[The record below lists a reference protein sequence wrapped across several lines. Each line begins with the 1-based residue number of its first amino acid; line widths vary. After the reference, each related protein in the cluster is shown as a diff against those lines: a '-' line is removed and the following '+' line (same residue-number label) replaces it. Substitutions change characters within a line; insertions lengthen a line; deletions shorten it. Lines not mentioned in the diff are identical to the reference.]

1 MKDYKLL
8 LAGLI
13 LLLLII
19 FIAIF
24 TWLWT
29 SNRKNMDPLPIM
41 AIDNDSSSST
51 AALDDDENAIA
62 KSTLHIQ
69 AEEKLQAPL
78 NDVINSFQSRYPHVN
93 IETNYTSST
102 ALLSLSDSN
111 FSDSHRTD
119 NERASYVINTDLIIA
134 NSKLSKE
141 RLSPLQEQL
150 KAAQDKRNQSKV
162 NSISAQD
169 GTVEGSLSENNETD
183 TEVAAQAKS
192 DNTGTRSLISFSY
205 ALQDTQTVD
214 GVVLTQNPAAINFR
228 NFLLSSTGQD
238 ILSQHNYDNI
248 DGYKN
253 DMADL
258 FKPTSRAKQATGEH
272 SVDVGDALSN
282 GK

>member
-29 SNRKNMDPLPIM
+29 SNRKNMDPLPIL
-41 AIDNDSSSST
+41 ANNNDSST
-51 AALDDDENAIA
+51 ADNDENAIA

-69 AEEKLQAPL
+69 AEEKLEAPL
-78 NDVINSFQSRYPHVN
+78 DTVIASFQSRYPHVQ
-93 IETNYTSST
+93 IATNYVSSAAILT
-102 ALLSLSDSN
+102 LSDNDFSDSN
-111 FSDSHRTD
+111 RTD
-119 NERASYVINTDLIIA
+119 DERASYVINTDLIIA
-134 NSKLSKE
+134 NGKLSKE
-141 RLSPLQEQL
+141 RLSRLQE
-150 KAAQDKRNQSKV
+150 KIKTAQDKHNRSKV
-162 NSISAQD
+162 NNSSAQD
-169 GTVEGSLSENNETD
+169 SMVEDAVGENGKTD
-183 TEVAAQAKS
+183 AEVAVQTKS
-192 DNTGTRSLISFSY
+192 DNTNTRSISSFSY
-205 ALQDTQTVD
+205 ALQDTQAVD

-238 ILSQHNYDNI
+238 ILSQYNYNNI

-258 FKPTSRAKQATGEH
+258 FKPSSRAKQATGEH

>member
-29 SNRKNMDPLPIM
+29 SNRKNMDPLPIL
-41 AIDNDSSSST
+41 ANNNDSST
-51 AALDDDENAIA
+51 ADNDENAIA

-69 AEEKLQAPL
+69 AEDKLEAPL
-78 NDVINSFQSRYPHVN
+78 NAVIASFQSRYPHVQ
-93 IETNYTSST
+93 IATNYVSSAAILT
-102 ALLSLSDSN
+102 LSDSD
-111 FSDSHRTD
+111 FSDSNRTD
-119 NERASYVINTDLIIA
+119 DERASYVINTDLIIA
-134 NSKLSKE
+134 NGKLSKE
-141 RLSPLQEQL
+141 RLSPLQE
-150 KAAQDKRNQSKV
+150 KIKTAQDNHNRSKV
-162 NSISAQD
+162 NNSSTQHSMVED
-169 GTVEGSLSENNETD
+169 GVGENGKTD
-183 TEVAAQAKS
+183 AEVAAQAKS
-192 DNTGTRSLISFSY
+192 DNTNTRSISSFSY

-258 FKPTSRAKQATGEH
+258 FKPSSRAKQATGEH

>member
-1 MKDYKLL
+1 MRDYKLL

-41 AIDNDSSSST
+41 ANNNDTSSADND
-51 AALDDDENAIA
+51 ENTIA

-69 AEEKLQAPL
+69 AEDGLQAPL
-78 NDVINSFQSRYPHVN
+78 DAVIASFQARYPN
-93 IETNYTSST
+93 MQILTNYVPSA
-102 ALLSLSDSN
+102 ALLTLSDN
-111 FSDSHRTD
+111 DFADSHRTD
-119 NERASYVINTDLIIA
+119 DERASFLINTDLIIA
-134 NSKLSKE
+134 NGKLSKE
-141 RLSPLQEQL
+141 RLAPLQEQL
-150 KAAQDKRNQSKV
+150 KTAQDKHNQNKLNDS
-162 NSISAQD
+162 SAQGNPAED
-169 GTVEGSLSENNETD
+169 GVDEPD
-183 TEVAAQAKS
+183 AEVDAQTKS
-192 DNTGTRSLISFSY
+192 DNTNTRSLSSFGY
-205 ALQDTQTVD
+205 ALQGEQAVD

-238 ILSQHNYDNI
+238 ILSQHDYTNI

-253 DMADL
+253 DMDNL
-258 FKPTSRAKQATGEH
+258 FQPSSRAKQATGEL
-272 SVDVGDALSN
+272 SVDVSDALSN

>member
-1 MKDYKLL
+1 MRDYKLL

-41 AIDNDSSSST
+41 ANNNDISSADND
-51 AALDDDENAIA
+51 ENTIA

-69 AEEKLQAPL
+69 AEDGLQAPL
-78 NDVINSFQSRYPHVN
+78 DAVIASFQARYPN
-93 IETNYTSST
+93 MQILTNYVPSA
-102 ALLSLSDSN
+102 ALLTLSDN
-111 FSDSHRTD
+111 DFADSHRTD
-119 NERASYVINTDLIIA
+119 DERASFLIDTDLIIA
-134 NSKLSKE
+134 NGKLSKE
-141 RLSPLQEQL
+141 RLAPLQEQL
-150 KAAQDKRNQSKV
+150 KTAQDKHNQNKLNDSSTQVKK
-162 NSISAQD
+162 AED
-169 GTVEGSLSENNETD
+169 GVDEAD
-183 TEVAAQAKS
+183 AEVAAHAKS
-192 DNTGTRSLISFSY
+192 DNTNTRSLSSFGY
-205 ALQDTQTVD
+205 ALQGEQAVD

-238 ILSQHNYDNI
+238 ILSQHNYTNI

-253 DMADL
+253 DMDNL
-258 FKPTSRAKQATGEH
+258 FQPSSRAKQATGEL
-272 SVDVGDALSN
+272 SVDVSDALSN

>member
-1 MKDYKLL
+1 MRDYKLL

-41 AIDNDSSSST
+41 ANNNDTSSADND
-51 AALDDDENAIA
+51 ENTIV

-69 AEEKLQAPL
+69 AEDGLQAPL
-78 NDVINSFQSRYPHVN
+78 DAVIASFQARYPN
-93 IETNYTSST
+93 MQILTNYVPST
-102 ALLSLSDSN
+102 ALLTLSDN
-111 FSDSHRTD
+111 DFADSHRTD
-119 NERASYVINTDLIIA
+119 DERTSFVVNTDLIIA
-134 NSKLSKE
+134 NGKLSKE
-141 RLSPLQEQL
+141 RLAPLQEQL
-150 KAAQDKRNQSKV
+150 KTAQDKYNQNKLNDS
-162 NSISAQD
+162 SAQD
-169 GTVEGSLSENNETD
+169 KTAEDGVNTTD
-183 TEVAAQAKS
+183 TEVTAHAKN
-192 DNTGTRSLISFSY
+192 DNINTRSLSSFGY
-205 ALQDTQTVD
+205 ALQGEQAVD

-238 ILSQHNYDNI
+238 ILSQHDYTNI

-253 DMADL
+253 DMDNL
-258 FKPTSRAKQATGEH
+258 FQPSSRAKQATGKL
-272 SVDVGDALSN
+272 SVDVSDALSN

>member
-1 MKDYKLL
+1 MRDYKLL

-41 AIDNDSSSST
+41 ANNNDTSSADND
-51 AALDDDENAIA
+51 ENTIA

-69 AEEKLQAPL
+69 AEDGLQAPL
-78 NDVINSFQSRYPHVN
+78 DAVIASFQARYPN
-93 IETNYTSST
+93 MQILTNYVSSA
-102 ALLSLSDSN
+102 ALLTLSDN
-111 FSDSHRTD
+111 DFSDSHRTD
-119 NERASYVINTDLIIA
+119 DERASFLINTDLIIA
-134 NSKLSKE
+134 NGKLSKE
-141 RLSPLQEQL
+141 RLAPLQEQL
-150 KAAQDKRNQSKV
+150 KTAQDKHNQNKLNDSSTQVKK
-162 NSISAQD
+162 AED
-169 GTVEGSLSENNETD
+169 GIDEAD
-183 TEVAAQAKS
+183 AEVAAHAKS
-192 DNTGTRSLISFSY
+192 DNTNTRSLSSFGY
-205 ALQDTQTVD
+205 ALQGEQAVD

-238 ILSQHNYDNI
+238 ILSQHNYTNI

-253 DMADL
+253 DMDNL
-258 FKPTSRAKQATGEH
+258 FQPSSRAKQATGEL
-272 SVDVGDALSN
+272 SVDVSDALSN

>member
-1 MKDYKLL
+1 MRDYKLL

-41 AIDNDSSSST
+41 ANNNDTSSADND
-51 AALDDDENAIA
+51 ENTIV

-69 AEEKLQAPL
+69 AEDGLQAPL
-78 NDVINSFQSRYPHVN
+78 DAVIASFQARYPN
-93 IETNYTSST
+93 MQILTNYVPST
-102 ALLSLSDSN
+102 ALLTLSDN
-111 FSDSHRTD
+111 DFADSHRTD
-119 NERASYVINTDLIIA
+119 DERTSFVVNTDLIIA
-134 NSKLSKE
+134 DGKLSKE
-141 RLSPLQEQL
+141 RLAPLQEQL
-150 KAAQDKRNQSKV
+150 KTAQDKYNQNKLNDS
-162 NSISAQD
+162 SAQD
-169 GTVEGSLSENNETD
+169 KTAEDGVNTTD
-183 TEVAAQAKS
+183 TEVTAHAKN
-192 DNTGTRSLISFSY
+192 DNTNTRSLSSFGY
-205 ALQDTQTVD
+205 ALQGEQAVD

-238 ILSQHNYDNI
+238 ILSQHDYTNI

-253 DMADL
+253 DMDNL
-258 FKPTSRAKQATGEH
+258 FQPSSRAKQATGEL
-272 SVDVGDALSN
+272 SVDVSDALSN

>member
-1 MKDYKLL
+1 MRDYKLL

-41 AIDNDSSSST
+41 ANNNDTSSADND
-51 AALDDDENAIA
+51 ENTIA

-69 AEEKLQAPL
+69 AEDGLQAPL
-78 NDVINSFQSRYPHVN
+78 DAVIASFQARYPN
-93 IETNYTSST
+93 IQILTNYVPSA
-102 ALLSLSDSN
+102 ALLTLSDN
-111 FSDSHRTD
+111 DFADSHRTD
-119 NERASYVINTDLIIA
+119 DERASFLIDTDLIIA
-134 NSKLSKE
+134 NGKLSKE
-141 RLSPLQEQL
+141 RLAPLQEQL
-150 KAAQDKRNQSKV
+150 KTAQDKHNQNKLNDSSTQVKK
-162 NSISAQD
+162 AED
-169 GTVEGSLSENNETD
+169 GVDEAD
-183 TEVAAQAKS
+183 AEVAAHAKS
-192 DNTGTRSLISFSY
+192 DNTNTRSLSSFGY
-205 ALQDTQTVD
+205 ALQGEQAVD

-238 ILSQHNYDNI
+238 ILSQHNYTNI

-253 DMADL
+253 DMDNL
-258 FKPTSRAKQATGEH
+258 FQPSSRAKQATGEL
-272 SVDVGDALSN
+272 SVDVSDALSN

>member
-1 MKDYKLL
+1 MRDYKLL

-41 AIDNDSSSST
+41 ANDNDAST
-51 AALDDDENAIA
+51 ATADDENAIA

-69 AEEKLQAPL
+69 AEDKIQVPL
-78 NDVINSFQSRYPHVN
+78 DAVITTFQSRYPHVQ
-93 IETNYTSST
+93 IVTNYVNSA
-102 ALLSLSDSN
+102 ALLTLSDSE
-111 FSDSHRTD
+111 FADSHRTD
-119 NERASYVINTDLIIA
+119 DERASYVVNTDIIIA

-150 KAAQDKRNQSKV
+150 KAAQDKHNQSKGKN
-162 NSISAQD
+162 NSVQEETAED
-169 GTVEGSLSENNETD
+169 GLNENNETD
-183 TEVAAQAKS
+183 TEVATQAKS
-192 DNTGTRSLISFSY
+192 DNTDTRSLISFSY
-205 ALQDTQTVD
+205 ALQDTQAVD
-214 GVVLTQNPAAINFR
+214 GVVLTPNPAAINFR

-238 ILSQHNYDNI
+238 ILSQHDYNNI

-253 DMADL
+253 DMDNL
-258 FKPTSRAKQATGEH
+258 FKPSSGAKQATGELK
-272 SVDVGDALSN
+272 VDVADALSN

>member
-29 SNRKNMDPLPIM
+29 SNRKNMDPLPIL
-41 AIDNDSSSST
+41 ANNNDSST
-51 AALDDDENAIA
+51 ADNDENAIA

-69 AEEKLQAPL
+69 AEDKLEAPL
-78 NDVINSFQSRYPHVN
+78 NAVIASFQSRYPHVQ
-93 IETNYTSST
+93 IATNYVSSAAILT
-102 ALLSLSDSN
+102 LSDSD
-111 FSDSHRTD
+111 FSDSNRTD
-119 NERASYVINTDLIIA
+119 DERASYVINTDLIIA
-134 NSKLSKE
+134 NGKLSKE
-141 RLSPLQEQL
+141 RLSPLQE
-150 KAAQDKRNQSKV
+150 KIKTAQDKHNRSKV
-162 NSISAQD
+162 NNSSAKDSMVED
-169 GTVEGSLSENNETD
+169 GVGENGKTD
-183 TEVAAQAKS
+183 AEVAAQAKS
-192 DNTGTRSLISFSY
+192 DNTNTRSISSFSY

-238 ILSQHNYDNI
+238 ILSQYNYNNI

-258 FKPTSRAKQATGEH
+258 FKPSSRAKQATGEH

>member
-1 MKDYKLL
+1 MRDYKLL

-41 AIDNDSSSST
+41 ANNNDASTVDND
-51 AALDDDENAIA
+51 ENTIA

-69 AEEKLQAPL
+69 AEEKLQVPL
-78 NDVINSFQSRYPHVN
+78 DAVIASFQARYPNMQILTAYVPA
-93 IETNYTSST
+93 T
-102 ALLSLSDSN
+102 ALLTLSDN
-111 FSDSHRTD
+111 DFADSHRTD
-119 NERASYVINTDLIIA
+119 NERKSFMVNTDLIIA

-141 RLSPLQEQL
+141 RLAPLQKQL
-150 KAAQDKRNQSKV
+150 KTAQNKHNQDKLNDSSTQGNPAV
-162 NSISAQD
+162 D
-169 GTVEGSLSENNETD
+169 GVDEANA
-183 TEVAAQAKS
+183 EVATQTKS
-192 DNTGTRSLISFSY
+192 DNINTRSLSSFSY
-205 ALQDTQTVD
+205 AMQDGQAVD

-238 ILSQHNYDNI
+238 ILSQHDYTNI

-253 DMADL
+253 DMDNL
-258 FKPTSRAKQATGEH
+258 FQPSSRATQATGKL
-272 SVDVGDALSN
+272 SVDVSDALSN

>member
-1 MKDYKLL
+1 MRDYKLL

-41 AIDNDSSSST
+41 ANNNDAST
-51 AALDDDENAIA
+51 ADTDENTIA

-69 AEEKLQAPL
+69 AEDKLQAPL
-78 NDVINSFQSRYPHVN
+78 DAVIASFQARYPN
-93 IETNYTSST
+93 MQILTNYVPAT
-102 ALLSLSDSN
+102 ALLTLSDN
-111 FSDSHRTD
+111 DFADSHRTD
-119 NERASYVINTDLIIA
+119 DERTSFVVNTDLIIA

-141 RLSPLQEQL
+141 RLAPLQKQL
-150 KAAQDKRNQSKV
+150 KTAQDKHNQNKLNDS
-162 NSISAQD
+162 SAQD
-169 GTVEGSLSENNETD
+169 NPVEDGVNATD
-183 TEVAAQAKS
+183 AEVAAHAKS
-192 DNTGTRSLISFSY
+192 DNNNTRSLSSFSY
-205 ALQDTQTVD
+205 AMQGEQAVD

-238 ILSQHNYDNI
+238 ILSQHNYTNI

-253 DMADL
+253 DMDNL
-258 FKPTSRAKQATGEH
+258 FQPSSRAKQATGEL
-272 SVDVGDALSN
+272 SVDVSDALSN

>member
-1 MKDYKLL
+1 MRDYKLL

-41 AIDNDSSSST
+41 ANNNDTSSADND
-51 AALDDDENAIA
+51 ENTIA

-69 AEEKLQAPL
+69 AEDGLQAPL
-78 NDVINSFQSRYPHVN
+78 DAVIASFQARYPN
-93 IETNYTSST
+93 MQILTNYVPSA
-102 ALLSLSDSN
+102 ALLTLSDN
-111 FSDSHRTD
+111 DFADSHRTD
-119 NERASYVINTDLIIA
+119 DERASFLIDTDLIIA
-134 NSKLSKE
+134 NGKLSKE
-141 RLSPLQEQL
+141 RLAPLQEQL
-150 KAAQDKRNQSKV
+150 KTAQDKHNQNKLNDSSTQVKK
-162 NSISAQD
+162 AED
-169 GTVEGSLSENNETD
+169 GVDEAD
-183 TEVAAQAKS
+183 AEVAAHAKS
-192 DNTGTRSLISFSY
+192 DNTNTRSLSSFGY
-205 ALQDTQTVD
+205 ALQGEQAVD

-238 ILSQHNYDNI
+238 ILSQHNYTNI

-253 DMADL
+253 DMDNL
-258 FKPTSRAKQATGEH
+258 FQPSSRAKQATGEL
-272 SVDVGDALSN
+272 SVDVSDALSN

>member
-41 AIDNDSSSST
+41 ANDKDAST
-51 AALDDDENAIA
+51 AAADDENAIA

-69 AEEKLQAPL
+69 AEDNIKVPL
-78 NDVINSFQSRYPHVN
+78 DAIITSFQSRYPHVQVV
-93 IETNYTSST
+93 TSYVSAA
-102 ALLSLSDSN
+102 ALLTLSDSE

-119 NERASYVINTDLIIA
+119 DERASYVVNTDIIIA

-150 KAAQDKRNQSKV
+150 KAAQDKYNQSKV
-162 NSISAQD
+162 NNSAQEETAED
-169 GTVEGSLSENNETD
+169 GLNENNETD
-183 TEVAAQAKS
+183 TEVATQAKS
-192 DNTGTRSLISFSY
+192 DNTDTRSLISFSY
-205 ALQDTQTVD
+205 ALQDTQAVD

-228 NFLLSSTGQD
+228 NFLLSSAGQD
-238 ILSQHNYDNI
+238 ILSQHDYNNI

-253 DMADL
+253 DMDNL
-258 FKPTSRAKQATGEH
+258 FKPSSSAKQATGELK
-272 SVDVGDALSN
+272 VDVADALSN

>member
-1 MKDYKLL
+1 MRDYKLL

-41 AIDNDSSSST
+41 ANNNDTSSADND
-51 AALDDDENAIA
+51 ENTIA

-69 AEEKLQAPL
+69 AEDGLQAPL
-78 NDVINSFQSRYPHVN
+78 DAVIASFQARYPN
-93 IETNYTSST
+93 MQILTNYVPSA
-102 ALLSLSDSN
+102 ALLTLSDN
-111 FSDSHRTD
+111 DFADSHRTD
-119 NERASYVINTDLIIA
+119 DERASLLIDTDLIIA
-134 NSKLSKE
+134 NGKLSKE
-141 RLSPLQEQL
+141 RLAPLQEQL
-150 KAAQDKRNQSKV
+150 KTAQDKHNQNKLNDSSTQVKK
-162 NSISAQD
+162 AED
-169 GTVEGSLSENNETD
+169 GVDEAD
-183 TEVAAQAKS
+183 AEVAAHAKS
-192 DNTGTRSLISFSY
+192 DNTNTRSLSSFGY
-205 ALQDTQTVD
+205 ALQGEQAVD

-238 ILSQHNYDNI
+238 ILSQHNYTNI

-253 DMADL
+253 DMDNL
-258 FKPTSRAKQATGEH
+258 FQPSSRAKQATGEL
-272 SVDVGDALSN
+272 SVDVSDALSN

>member
-1 MKDYKLL
+1 MRDYKLL

-41 AIDNDSSSST
+41 ANNNDTSSADND
-51 AALDDDENAIA
+51 ENTIA

-69 AEEKLQAPL
+69 AEDGLQAPL
-78 NDVINSFQSRYPHVN
+78 DAVIASFQARYPN
-93 IETNYTSST
+93 MQILTNYVPSA
-102 ALLSLSDSN
+102 ALLTLSDN
-111 FSDSHRTD
+111 DFADSHRTD
-119 NERASYVINTDLIIA
+119 DERASFLIDTDLIIA
-134 NSKLSKE
+134 NGKLSKE
-141 RLSPLQEQL
+141 RLAPLQEQL
-150 KAAQDKRNQSKV
+150 KTAQDKHNQNKLNDSSTQVKK
-162 NSISAQD
+162 AED
-169 GTVEGSLSENNETD
+169 GVDEAD
-183 TEVAAQAKS
+183 AEVAAHAKS
-192 DNTGTRSLISFSY
+192 DNTNTRSLSSFGY
-205 ALQDTQTVD
+205 ALRGEQAVD

-238 ILSQHNYDNI
+238 ILSQHNYTNI

-253 DMADL
+253 DMDNL
-258 FKPTSRAKQATGEH
+258 FQPSSRAKQATGEL
-272 SVDVGDALSN
+272 SVDVSDALSN

>member
-1 MKDYKLL
+1 MRDYKLL

-41 AIDNDSSSST
+41 ANNNDTSSADND
-51 AALDDDENAIA
+51 ENTIA

-69 AEEKLQAPL
+69 AEDGLQAPL
-78 NDVINSFQSRYPHVN
+78 DAVIASFQARYPN
-93 IETNYTSST
+93 MQILKNYVSSA
-102 ALLSLSDSN
+102 ALLTLSDN
-111 FSDSHRTD
+111 DFADSHRTD
-119 NERASYVINTDLIIA
+119 DERASLLIDTDLIIA
-134 NSKLSKE
+134 NGKLSKE
-141 RLSPLQEQL
+141 RLAPLQEQL
-150 KAAQDKRNQSKV
+150 KTAQDKHNQNKLNDSSTQVKK
-162 NSISAQD
+162 AED
-169 GTVEGSLSENNETD
+169 GVDEAD
-183 TEVAAQAKS
+183 AEVAAHAKS
-192 DNTGTRSLISFSY
+192 DNTNTRSLSSFGY
-205 ALQDTQTVD
+205 ALRGEQAVD

-238 ILSQHNYDNI
+238 ILSQHNYTNI

-253 DMADL
+253 DMDNL
-258 FKPTSRAKQATGEH
+258 FQPSSRAKQATGEL
-272 SVDVGDALSN
+272 SVDVSDALSN

>member
-29 SNRKNMDPLPIM
+29 SNRKNMDPLPIL
-41 AIDNDSSSST
+41 ANNNDSST
-51 AALDDDENAIA
+51 ADNDENAIA

-69 AEEKLQAPL
+69 AEDKLEAPL
-78 NDVINSFQSRYPHVN
+78 DAVIASFQSRYPHVQ
-93 IETNYTSST
+93 IATNYVSSAAILT
-102 ALLSLSDSN
+102 LSDSD
-111 FSDSHRTD
+111 FSDSNRTD
-119 NERASYVINTDLIIA
+119 DERASYVINTDLIIA
-134 NSKLSKE
+134 NGKLSKE
-141 RLSPLQEQL
+141 RLSPLQE
-150 KAAQDKRNQSKV
+150 KIKTAQDKHNQSKV
-162 NSISAQD
+162 NNSSAQD
-169 GTVEGSLSENNETD
+169 SMVEDGVAENGKTD
-183 TEVAAQAKS
+183 AEVAAQAKS
-192 DNTGTRSLISFSY
+192 DNTNTRSISSFSY

-238 ILSQHNYDNI
+238 ILSQYNYNNI

-253 DMADL
+253 DMSDL
-258 FKPTSRAKQATGEH
+258 FKPSSRAKQATGEH

>member
-1 MKDYKLL
+1 MRDYKLL

-41 AIDNDSSSST
+41 ANNNDTSSADND
-51 AALDDDENAIA
+51 ENTIA

-69 AEEKLQAPL
+69 AEDGLQAPL
-78 NDVINSFQSRYPHVN
+78 DAVIASFQARYPN
-93 IETNYTSST
+93 MQILTNYVPSA
-102 ALLSLSDSN
+102 ALLTLSDN
-111 FSDSHRTD
+111 DFADSHRTD
-119 NERASYVINTDLIIA
+119 DERASFLIDTDLIIA
-134 NSKLSKE
+134 NGKLSKE
-141 RLSPLQEQL
+141 RLAPLQEQL
-150 KAAQDKRNQSKV
+150 KTAQDKHNQNKLNDSSTQVKK
-162 NSISAQD
+162 AED
-169 GTVEGSLSENNETD
+169 GVDEAD
-183 TEVAAQAKS
+183 AEVAAHAKS
-192 DNTGTRSLISFSY
+192 DNTNTRSLSSFGY
-205 ALQDTQTVD
+205 ALRGEQAVD

-238 ILSQHNYDNI
+238 ILSQHDYNNI

-253 DMADL
+253 DMDNL
-258 FKPTSRAKQATGEH
+258 FKPSSGAKQATGELK
-272 SVDVGDALSN
+272 VDVADALSN

>member
-1 MKDYKLL
+1 MRDYKLL

-41 AIDNDSSSST
+41 AKNNDST
-51 AALDDDENAIA
+51 AADNDENAIA

-69 AEEKLQAPL
+69 AEKKLQVPL
-78 NDVINSFQSRYPHVN
+78 NAVIASFQLRYPRVQ
-93 IETNYTSST
+93 IATNYVPAT
-102 ALLSLSDSN
+102 ALLTLSDSDYT
-111 FSDSHRTD
+111 DSNRTD
-119 NERASYVINTDLIIA
+119 NERASYVVNTDIIIA

-141 RLSPLQEQL
+141 RLSPLQEKL
-150 KAAQDKRNQSKV
+150 KAAQDTRNQSKV
-162 NSISAQD
+162 
-169 GTVEGSLSENNETD
+169 ENENYKDDVNED
-183 TEVAAQAKS
+183 ASQVKN
-192 DNTGTRSLISFSY
+192 DNTVTRSLVSFNY
-205 ALQDTQTVD
+205 ALQDTQAVD

-228 NFLLSSTGQD
+228 NFLLSSAGQD
-238 ILSQHNYDNI
+238 ILSQHDYDNI

-253 DMADL
+253 DMDNL
-258 FKPTSRAKQATGEH
+258 FQPTSRVKQATGELL
-272 SVDVGDALSN
+272 VDASEALSN

>member
-1 MKDYKLL
+1 MRDYKLL

-41 AIDNDSSSST
+41 ANNNDTSSADND
-51 AALDDDENAIA
+51 ENTIA

-69 AEEKLQAPL
+69 AEDGLQAPL
-78 NDVINSFQSRYPHVN
+78 DAVIASFQARYPN
-93 IETNYTSST
+93 MQILTNYVPSA
-102 ALLSLSDSN
+102 ALLTLSDN
-111 FSDSHRTD
+111 DFADSHRTD
-119 NERASYVINTDLIIA
+119 DERASFLIDTDLIIA
-134 NSKLSKE
+134 NGKLSKE
-141 RLSPLQEQL
+141 RLAPLQEQL
-150 KAAQDKRNQSKV
+150 KTAQDKHNQNKLNDS
-162 NSISAQD
+162 SAQVKKAED
-169 GTVEGSLSENNETD
+169 GVDEAD
-183 TEVAAQAKS
+183 AEVAAHAKS
-192 DNTGTRSLISFSY
+192 DNTNTRSLSSFGY
-205 ALQDTQTVD
+205 ALQGEQAVD

-238 ILSQHNYDNI
+238 ILSQHNYTNI

-253 DMADL
+253 DMDNL
-258 FKPTSRAKQATGEH
+258 FQPSSRAKQATGEL
-272 SVDVGDALSN
+272 SVDVSDALSN

>member
-1 MKDYKLL
+1 MRDYKLL

-41 AIDNDSSSST
+41 ANNNDTSSADND
-51 AALDDDENAIA
+51 ENTIA

-69 AEEKLQAPL
+69 AEDGLQAPL
-78 NDVINSFQSRYPHVN
+78 DAVIASFQARYPN
-93 IETNYTSST
+93 MQILKNYVSSA
-102 ALLSLSDSN
+102 ALLTLSDN
-111 FSDSHRTD
+111 DFADSHRTD
-119 NERASYVINTDLIIA
+119 DERASFLIDTDLIIA
-134 NSKLSKE
+134 NGKLSKE
-141 RLSPLQEQL
+141 RLAPLQEQL
-150 KAAQDKRNQSKV
+150 KTAQDKHNQNKLNDS
-162 NSISAQD
+162 SAQVKKAED
-169 GTVEGSLSENNETD
+169 GVDEAD
-183 TEVAAQAKS
+183 AEVAAHAKS
-192 DNTGTRSLISFSY
+192 DNTNTRSLSSFGY
-205 ALQDTQTVD
+205 ALQGEQAVD

-238 ILSQHNYDNI
+238 ILSQHNYTNI

-253 DMADL
+253 DMDNL
-258 FKPTSRAKQATGEH
+258 FQPSSRAKQATGEL
-272 SVDVGDALSN
+272 SVDVSDALSN

>member
-1 MKDYKLL
+1 MRDYKLL

-41 AIDNDSSSST
+41 ANNNDTSSADND
-51 AALDDDENAIA
+51 ENTIA

-69 AEEKLQAPL
+69 AEDGLQAPL
-78 NDVINSFQSRYPHVN
+78 DAVIASFQARYPN
-93 IETNYTSST
+93 MQILKNYVPSA
-102 ALLSLSDSN
+102 ALLTLSDN
-111 FSDSHRTD
+111 DFADSHRTD
-119 NERASYVINTDLIIA
+119 DERASFLIDTDLIIA
-134 NSKLSKE
+134 NGKLSKE
-141 RLSPLQEQL
+141 RLAPLQEQL
-150 KAAQDKRNQSKV
+150 KTAQDKHNQNKLNDSSTQVKK
-162 NSISAQD
+162 AED
-169 GTVEGSLSENNETD
+169 GVDEAD
-183 TEVAAQAKS
+183 AEVAAHAKS
-192 DNTGTRSLISFSY
+192 DNTNTRSLSSFGY
-205 ALQDTQTVD
+205 ALQGEQAVD

-238 ILSQHNYDNI
+238 ILSQHNYTNI

-253 DMADL
+253 DMDNL
-258 FKPTSRAKQATGEH
+258 FQPSSRAKQATGEL
-272 SVDVGDALSN
+272 SVDVSDALSN